1 MSIEVSCSFFAKFKS
16 MHVFCQPWERGIL
29 QEGRNNAIFLK
40 MLSRL
45 LGDAKLESIPVY
57 YQLLRNEFKIYKH
70 CSTEKS
76 GGHHPNIFIY
86 FSSMSQVKVYCS
98 QLCLIIYTGG
108 DNSNLI
114 VLDNYLLS
122 QYSEKWLWR
131 VSIIRSIKDK
141 FNSDVSLTGMEVRI
155 IMSKIIIL
163 CLISITFQ
171 GCSTFGDMMLC
182 II

>member
-1 MSIEVSCSFFAKFKS
+1 

-45 LGDAKLESIPVY
+45 LGDAKLESIPVH
-57 YQLLRNEFKIYKH
+57 YQLLRNELKVYKP
-70 CSTEKS
+70 CSTEKKW
-76 GGHHPNIFIY
+76 GPHPNIFIQLSY
-86 FSSMSQVKVYCS
+86 MSAVKVYCS
-98 QLCLIIYTGG
+98 QLFLIIYTGG

-114 VLDNYLLS
+114 ILDNYLLS
-122 QYSEKWLWR
+122 QYLEKWLWR
-131 VSIIRSIKDK
+131 VSVIRSITDK
-141 FNSDVSLTGMEVRI
+141 FNSDISLTGMEVRI

-163 CLISITFQ
+163 CIISITFQ